1 MVTSS
6 QAMVELKNK
15 SPFPGSEWLCWAKPH
30 FAATCWA
37 ILSRNQKVN
46 LYCVKALFW
55 MFLPKQIQLYM
66 IKGVWW
72 PLRIMEMKQIR
83 RASKPRVW
91 GELHGASATQT
102 HSSYTHHTCWRRT
115 PPPKIC
121 FQTWG
126 PHLSKWQSKFF
137 QKKKD
142 ECFLRRKSALQFTSG
157 KMETKRVQAIC
168 SPSLIYL
175 IIRREPSQAGSIVHS

>member
-1 MVTSS
+1 MVMSS

-15 SPFPGSEWLCWAKPH
+15 YPFPGSEGLCRAKPH

-37 ILSRNQKVN
+37 ILSRNRKVN

-72 PLRIMEMKQIR
+72 PLRIMEMKQNWR
-83 RASKPRVW
+83 VSKPRVW

-115 PPPKIC
+115 LLLKSASKLWVHISPSDN
-121 FQTWG
+121 
-126 PHLSKWQSKFF
+126 LSSSR
-137 QKKKD
+137 KKD
-142 ECFLRRKSALQFTSG
+142 GCFLRRESALQFTGG
-157 KMETKRVQAIC
+157 KMETQRVQAIC

>member
-1 MVTSS
+1 
-6 QAMVELKNK
+6 MVELKNK
-15 SPFPGSEWLCWAKPH
+15 YPFPGSEWLCQAKPH

-55 MFLPKQIQLYM
+55 VFLPKQIQLYM
-66 IKGVWW
+66 IKSVRW
-72 PLRIMEMKQIR
+72 PLRIMELKQNWR
-83 RASKPRVW
+83 ESKPRVC
-91 GELHGASATQT
+91 LRGASWSQCNTNTFQLQL
-102 HSSYTHHTCWRRT
+102 HTSHLLKENA
-115 PPPKIC
+115 PPKIC
-121 FQTWG
+121 FQTLG

-137 QKKKD
+137 QKKD
-142 ECFLRRKSALQFTSG
+142 ECFLRGESNFQFPSG

-175 IIRREPSQAGSIVHS
+175 IIRREPSQAGSIVHF